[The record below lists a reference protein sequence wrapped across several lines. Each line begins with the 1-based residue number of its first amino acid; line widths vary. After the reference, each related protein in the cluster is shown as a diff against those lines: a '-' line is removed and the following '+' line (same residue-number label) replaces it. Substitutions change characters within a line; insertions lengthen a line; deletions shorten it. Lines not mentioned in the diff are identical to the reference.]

1 MSRSSPRLGRRP
13 AGTPRAC
20 PMAPPLS
27 GRTCALEAVREDRA
41 CTDRVSLSRGCL
53 GCGLGRNIVV
63 SASVGHR
70 PTSCA
75 DCHHGCER
83 SIALRAGHTRPTA
96 RSTLRPFSNSYSV
109 FSLWLG
115 PGDPPARE
123 NASASQSSGGRLNPN
138 PWAAARR
145 KGRSAASAF
154 FHQNSAHKARC
165 ALSTSKL
172 ARPPRSA
179 PF

>member
-41 CTDRVSLSRGCL
+41 RTDRVSLSRGCL

-115 PGDPPARE
+115 EAVLFFFFLLNEKLPKVHGTPRRQDGCGFDPECDDAAVEKVHRDTGPHSREKPAD
-123 NASASQSSGGRLNPN
+123 
-138 PWAAARR
+138 
-145 KGRSAASAF
+145 
-154 FHQNSAHKARC
+154 
-165 ALSTSKL
+165 
-172 ARPPRSA
+172 A
-179 PF
+179 PE